1 MKKIAYL
8 CQLNRDDMEVKT
20 FLSTYW
26 QQLILI
32 LCAVAVFSFWFFL
45 YPFVLV
51 MREMA
56 VLFLWDSDYFMERIV
71 LPGGFAQYIG
81 EFIVQFFQNPIN
93 GAFAYAALFLLEQQL
108 ASQWLHFF
116 FPNLKNVYRFSLSLI
131 LPLVLWK
138 IAMIPEIP
146 VTPTIAVILVMGV
159 GCVMMTMKKKVR
171 LISLLLLIPIIYWLT
186 GPAAVL
192 LLLCYV
198 RWIPLTAV
206 LFASCLLG
214 SSWITPYP
222 LQNVIKG
229 IDYNWSGEK
238 QMGTYEEM
246 ECDMLLR
253 MKKWNQILQK
263 FHNPMSPAV
272 QSAILLATYQTG
284 QISQEE
290 LFHRLIVP
298 SNVPGYEPSV
308 FNIGGMHLVINFG
321 SLVSAFMVSDIALQT
336 NMPNV
341 SQRAAFEA
349 MEYVPNYNKSG
360 RSLKRLVET
369 CIITKQYDLAKKYL
383 SILEKTFFYRKWAAS
398 MHPLVEHPENIKK
411 QLFYQ
416 KSQESY
422 ANTEDLFFI

>member
-1 MKKIAYL
+1 MK
-8 CQLNRDDMEVKT
+8 VKT
-20 FLSTYW
+20 FISTYW
-26 QQLILI
+26 QQLVLA
-32 LCAVAVFSFWFFL
+32 LCAVAVFCFWLFL

-56 VLFLWDSDYFMERIV
+56 VLFLWNSDYFMERIV

-93 GAFAYAALFLLEQQL
+93 GAFAYAVLFLLEQKV
-108 ASQWLHFF
+108 ASLWLHCF
-116 FPNLKNVYRFSLSLI
+116 FPNLKSVYRFALSLV
-131 LPLVLWK
+131 LPVVLWK
-138 IAMIPEIP
+138 IAMISYIP
-146 VTPTIAVILVMGV
+146 MTPTIAIILVMGA
-159 GCVMMTMKKKVR
+159 GYLIMICKKKMK
-171 LISLLLLIPIIYWLT
+171 LISTCLLIPVIYWLT

-192 LLLCYV
+192 LLLCCI
-198 RWIPLTAV
+198 RWIPLTAT
-206 LFASCLLG
+206 LFAACMIG
-214 SSWITPYP
+214 SSWLTPYP
-222 LQNVIKG
+222 LMNIIKG
-229 IDYNWSGEK
+229 IDYDWSGEK

-253 MKKWNQILQK
+253 MKEWNQILRK

-284 QISQEE
+284 QIGQEE
-290 LFHRLIVP
+290 LFRRMIVP
-298 SNVPGYEPSV
+298 SNIPGYEPSV
-308 FNIGGMHLVINFG
+308 FNLGGMHLIINFG

-360 RSLKRLVET
+360 RALKRLVET
-369 CIITKQYDLAKKYL
+369 CIITGQYDLAKKYL
-383 SILEKTFFYRKWAAS
+383 SILEETFFYRRWAES
-398 MHPLVEHPENIKK
+398 MRPIVEHPENIKSSP
-411 QLFYQ
+411 FYQ